1 MKKILYVLL
10 IMILLSPNYIYA
22 EELEQ
27 VTSEQTTV
35 VEEEKNL
42 TEAVEN
48 KNQENTNIQIVT
60 LQECTDGDTAR
71 FLTSDNEIIK
81 ARFLAVDTPETVH
94 PTKGV
99 EPFGKEAS
107 EYTCTT
113 LTNAKEIK
121 LEYDQNSKE
130 EDNYGRKL
138 VWVFTDGVLLQESLV
153 SKGYAEVTYLYAD
166 YKYTSL
172 LQDTEV
178 VAKSNKVG
186 IWSIEEEKEET
197 KKRKETKEEEKD
209 FFESLVDSLL
219 GAVLN
224 FINELLESIL
234 KFIENML

>member
-35 VEEEKNL
+35 VEEKKNS